1 MKKYQDMNAQVIN
14 QWVKEGWE
22 WGVPISHET
31 FLEAKNG
38 HWGVVL
44 TPHKIVP
51 HEWFPPMN
59 QANVLGLASGG
70 GQQMPIFAALGAN
83 VTVLD
88 YSSEQLK
95 SEMLVS
101 QREGYSIALVQADM
115 TNPFPFS
122 DESFDLIFHP
132 VSNVYVESVE
142 SIFTECFRVLKPG
155 GVLMCGLDNGINFIV
170 DESEQ
175 RIVQSLPFNPLKNP
189 QQKASYNTD
198 EDGYQF
204 SHSLDENIGSQ
215 LRAGFVLTAIYDDLN
230 TSGHLK
236 DLNIPSY
243 YATRSIKPTR

>member
-38 HWGVVL
+38 HWAVVL

-101 QREGYSIALVQADM
+101 QREGYSISLVQADM

-122 DESFDLIFHP
+122 DESIDLIFHP

-204 SHSLDENIGSQ
+204 SHSLDENIGGQ